1 MKNIIVLIICLAI
14 GFQAKAGD
22 MKKDSTTFVNADWKV
37 TELRRGA
44 TAMHAQMQMFD
55 SQQSISIIRYPAR
68 KFRTRLINS
77 PGDLAGKTSGI
88 GMKEGAYAAING
100 GYFDMA
106 QLLPCVYFR
115 TGEEVF
121 GHTSPSEAFRVNGV
135 IGTKD
140 RKGRK
145 GRKVMIAPCSPSEYE
160 DVTGKWFSVMASG
173 PMLMDEGEILVP
185 EFTETDEN
193 GKGIDAFND
202 YRHPRSVIGYDG
214 KGYVYLV
221 VIDGR
226 HPGKGD
232 GASIYETALI
242 CRFLGMTDAINLDGG
257 GSSSLWSS
265 ELGVLSHPSDNKAFD
280 HEGERTVPDIIGVF
294 R

>member
-1 MKNIIVLIICLAI
+1 MKSITTLFICIAFCLSAGAGNIR
-14 GFQAKAGD
+14 
-22 MKKDSTTFVNADWKV
+22 KDSLAFINADWET
-37 TELRRGA
+37 TELGHGA
-44 TAMHAQMQMFD
+44 KALHASIQMFD
-55 SQQSISIIRYPAR
+55 SQQSISVITYPAR

-77 PGDLAGKTSGI
+77 PGSQAGKTSAI
-88 GMKEGAYAAING
+88 GLREGAFAAVNG

-115 TGEEVF
+115 TGDDVY
-121 GHTSPSEAFRVNGV
+121 GQTSPSEAFRVNGV
-135 IGTKD
+135 VGTRDK
-140 RKGRK
+140 K
-145 GRKVMIAPCSPSEYE
+145 GRKVRIAPCSPSEYE
-160 DVTGKWFSVMASG
+160 VVAGKWHSVMASG
-173 PMLMDEGEILVP
+173 PMLIDEGEILVP

-202 YRHPRSVIGYDG
+202 YRHPRSVIGYDD
-214 KGYVYLV
+214 KGNVFLV

-242 CRFLGMTDAINLDGG
+242 CRFLGMKDAINLDGG
-257 GSSSLWSS
+257 GSSSLWSR
-265 ELGVLSHPSDNKAFD
+265 ELGVLSHPSDNKTFD
-280 HEGERTVPDIIGVF
+280 HEGERTVPDIIGIF

>member
-37 TELRRGA
+37 TELGRGA

-68 KFRTRLINS
+68 RFRTRLINS
-77 PGDLAGKTSGI
+77 PGDLAGKTSEI

-115 TGEEVF
+115 TGEKIF
-121 GHTSPSEAFRVNGV
+121 GQTSPSEAFRVNGV

-145 GRKVMIAPCSPSEYE
+145 VMIAPCSPSEYE
-160 DVTGKWFSVMASG
+160 DVAGKWHSVMASG

-185 EFTETDEN
+185 EYTETDES

-214 KGYVYLV
+214 DGYVYLI